1 MQIVDKWIKVKCFQF
16 FVINDRLGFVF
27 KYFNIRRKFFEP
39 VLCCAITNCIL
50 SKCLVNIFNSQ
61 CRFSIDFEFVYR

>member
-50 SKCLVNIFNSQ
+50 SKCLV
-61 CRFSIDFEFVYR
+61 